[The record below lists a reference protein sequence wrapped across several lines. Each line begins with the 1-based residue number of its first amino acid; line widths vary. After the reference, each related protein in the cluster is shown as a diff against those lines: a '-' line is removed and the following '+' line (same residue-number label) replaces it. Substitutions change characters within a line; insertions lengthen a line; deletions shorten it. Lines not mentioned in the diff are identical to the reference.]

1 MVVQV
6 VGTWGV
12 PLVVTMHDII
22 HERFSEMFP
31 ANDRTSSLKGAA
43 IERADHV
50 ICISNSAQ
58 NDLLEFSAT
67 PEEKISVVYHESE
80 GFELAQCTTGLR
92 PRRSAVPPIYWAD
105 CARNTLPIYEK
116 FV

>member
-92 PRRSAVPPIYWAD
+92 PRRPAVPPIYLGRL
-105 CARNTLPIYEK
+105 CAEYASDL
-116 FV
+116 